1 MKTNNYLWTA
11 LAAATLTLAGC
22 GGDDNGMT
30 EPRPQENIAQLELHL
45 TGNGTNTKA
54 TGSAL
59 PAQAEENT
67 VKRFT
72 VAIFNSDGSV
82 NAIQTVTQNTTAAT
96 TINCT
101 PAKDCTGMV
110 VANTPT
116 NDYFAGVLNKT
127 DFLKKTIA
135 LSDAQ
140 TKDCLPMSGDVKN
153 SSKSATFTL
162 GAGENKGMTAALSR
176 LVARVSVSSI
186 KTAFDP
192 NGQYSAASYELKNV
206 FVRNAVKEGY
216 PPQEI
221 TAKRK

>member
-1 MKTNNYLWTA
+1 M
-11 LAAATLTLAGC
+11 
-22 GGDDNGMT
+22 
-30 EPRPQENIAQLELHL
+30 
-45 TGNGTNTKA
+45 
-54 TGSAL
+54 
-59 PAQAEENT
+59 
-67 VKRFT
+67 KRFT

-140 TKDCLPMSGDVKN
+140 TKDCLP
-153 SSKSATFTL
+153 
-162 GAGENKGMTAALSR
+162 
-176 LVARVSVSSI
+176 
-186 KTAFDP
+186 
-192 NGQYSAASYELKNV
+192 
-206 FVRNAVKEGY
+206 
-216 PPQEI
+216 
-221 TAKRK
+221 

>member
-11 LAAATLTLAGC
+11 LAATTFALAGC

-54 TGSAL
+54 TGGAL

-110 VANTPT
+110 VANAPT

-176 LVARVSVSSI
+176 LVARVSVSKPLS
-186 KTAFDP
+186 TP
-192 NGQYSAASYELKNV
+192 TGNT
-206 FVRNAVKEGY
+206 
-216 PPQEI
+216 PQ
-221 TAKRK
+221 RLMS